1 MTKRPDRC
9 ETCRCWQRIN
19 ARGGSQGE
27 CHFFP
32 PHPEHGWSIT
42 RENDSCEQHKTKE
55 STS

>member
-32 PHPEHGWSIT
+32 PRPEHGWSIT
-42 RENDSCEQHKTKE
+42 RENDSCEQHKPLEAK
-55 STS
+55 